1 MRAARR
7 KGAMHPD
14 QVVTE
19 LPITG
24 WTGPFDPDAVGAAVP
39 ALEAGR
45 VVVLPNLPFEVT
57 HEEQAVLSADLLS
70 GKRKN
75 ISLDPAT
82 GKIGGA
88 DDLPAP
94 LAALMRR
101 FAAQA
106 DALARGLL
114 APYGA
119 QLRLART
126 SFRPAEIA
134 GREYSPRKDDKR
146 LHVDAFPTR
155 PTHGDRIL
163 RLFSNI
169 APDGRARD
177 WRVGE
182 PFADL
187 AARYHSTLPA
197 PAAAKARLYALL
209 GLTKG
214 VQSGYDQM
222 MLALHDRMKRDETYQ
237 SAAPSLPWS
246 FPAGTTWMVFTD
258 QVPHAA
264 LAGHFALEQ
273 TFHLPVSAMVAPDTA
288 PLRVLERLTGRVL
301 A

>member
-1 MRAARR
+1 MQ
-7 KGAMHPD
+7 PD

-19 LPITG
+19 LPVTG
-24 WTGPFDPDAVGAAVP
+24 WTGPFEPHAVRDAVA

-45 VVVLPNLPFEVT
+45 VVALPRLSFDVT
-57 HEEQAVLSADLLS
+57 DEERTVLSTDLLS

-82 GKIGGA
+82 GRIGGA
-88 DDLPAP
+88 ADVPTP
-94 LAALMRR
+94 LAGFMRR
-101 FAAQA
+101 FATQA
-106 DALARGLL
+106 EALARGLL
-114 APYGA
+114 APYSA
-119 QLRLART
+119 ELRIART

-155 PTHGDRIL
+155 PTQGDRIL
-163 RLFSNI
+163 RLFTNV
-169 APDGRARD
+169 APDGKARD

-182 PFADL
+182 PFTDL
-187 AARYHSTLPA
+187 ASRYLGTLPA
-197 PAAAKARLYALL
+197 PAAARARLYALL

-214 VQSGYDQM
+214 VRSGYDQM
-222 MLALHDRMKRDETYQ
+222 MLALHDQMKLDEAYQ
-237 SAAPSLPWS
+237 SSAPSLPCS

-273 TFHLPVSAMVAPDTA
+273 TFYLPVSAMVTPDTA
-288 PLRVLERLTGRVL
+288 PLRVLERLTDRVL
-301 A
+301 T

>member
-1 MRAARR
+1 M
-7 KGAMHPD
+7 
-14 QVVTE
+14 
-19 LPITG
+19 
-24 WTGPFDPDAVGAAVP
+24 
-39 ALEAGR
+39 
-45 VVVLPNLPFEVT
+45 
-57 HEEQAVLSADLLS
+57 
-70 GKRKN
+70 
-75 ISLDPAT
+75 
-82 GKIGGA
+82 
-88 DDLPAP
+88 PAP
-94 LAALMRR
+94 LAAFMRR

-106 DALARGLL
+106 ETLARGLL
-114 APYGA
+114 APYGTH
-119 QLRLART
+119 LRTART

-134 GREYSPRKDDKR
+134 GRAYSPRKDDKR
-146 LHVDAFPTR
+146 LHIDAFPTR
-155 PTHGDRIL
+155 PTHGERIL
-163 RLFSNI
+163 RLFSNV
-169 APDGRARD
+169 APDGKTRD

-187 AARYHSTLPA
+187 ATRYLNTLPS

-222 MLALHDRMKRDETYQ
+222 MLALHDQMKLDESYQ
-237 SAAPSLPWS
+237 TGAPALSWS

-273 TFHLPVSAMVAPDTA
+273 TFYLPVSAMVSPDTA

>member
-1 MRAARR
+1 MQ
-7 KGAMHPD
+7 PD

-19 LPITG
+19 LPVTS
-24 WTGPFDPDAVGAAVP
+24 WAGPFAPDTVRAAVA

-45 VVVLPNLPFEVT
+45 VVVLPNLAFVASDTEL
-57 HEEQAVLSADLLS
+57 AVLSPELLS

-75 ISLDPAT
+75 ISFDPAT
-82 GKIGGA
+82 GSVGGA
-88 DDLPAP
+88 ADVPAE
-94 LAALMRR
+94 LDAMIRR
-101 FAAQA
+101 FANYAE
-106 DALARGLL
+106 ALTGGLL
-114 APYGA
+114 APYAGH
-119 QLRLART
+119 LRTART
-126 SFRPAEIA
+126 SFRPAEIS
-134 GREYSPRKDDKR
+134 GRAYSPRKDDKR

-163 RLFSNI
+163 RVFANI
-169 APDGRARD
+169 APDGRQRE

-187 AARYHSTLPA
+187 ASRYLRTLPT
-197 PAAAKARLYALL
+197 PAVTKARLYAML

-222 MLALHDRMKRDETYQ
+222 MLALHDQMKLDERYQ
-237 SAAPSLPWS
+237 QTAPSLPWS
-246 FPAGTTWMVFTD
+246 FAAGSTWMVFTD

-273 TFHLPVSAMVAPDTA
+273 TFYLPVSAMVTPDTA

>member
-1 MRAARR
+1 MPSLTR
-7 KGAMHPD
+7 KGAMQAD

-19 LPITG
+19 LPVAN
-24 WTGPFDPDAVGAAVP
+24 WAGPFTPDAVHDAVT

-45 VVVLPNLPFEVT
+45 VVVLPNLAFVAS
-57 HEEQAVLSADLLS
+57 EQELSVLSPDLLS

-75 ISLDPAT
+75 ISFDPAT
-82 GKIGGA
+82 GTVGGA
-88 DDLPAP
+88 SDVPAP
-94 LAALMRR
+94 LDAMIRR
-101 FAAQA
+101 FASYTE
-106 DALARGLL
+106 ALTSGLL
-114 APYGA
+114 APYAG
-119 QLRLART
+119 QLRIART

-134 GREYSPRKDDKR
+134 GRTYSPRKDDKR

-163 RLFSNI
+163 RVFANI
-169 APDGRARD
+169 APDGRQRD

-187 AARYHSTLPA
+187 AARYLSTLPP
-197 PAAAKARLYALL
+197 PAAARARLYAML

-214 VQSGYDQM
+214 VRSGYDQM
-222 MLALHDRMKRDETYQ
+222 MLALHDRMKLDDAYQ
-237 SAAPSLPWS
+237 QTAPSLPWS

-258 QVPHAA
+258 QVSHAA

-273 TFHLPVSAMVAPDTA
+273 TFYLPVGAMVSPDTA
-288 PLRVLERLTGRVL
+288 PLRVLERLTGRAL

>member
-1 MRAARR
+1 MQ
-7 KGAMHPD
+7 PE

-19 LPITG
+19 LPVTG
-24 WTGPFDPDAVGAAVP
+24 WTGPFDPMSTRAAVA

-45 VVVLPNLPFEVT
+45 VVMLPRLAFEVT
-57 HEEQAVLSADLLS
+57 EAERAVLSADLLS

-75 ISLDPAT
+75 ISLEPST

-88 DDLPAP
+88 ADVPEP
-94 LAALMRR
+94 LAAFMGR

-106 DALARGLL
+106 EILARGLL
-114 APYGA
+114 APYSRP
-119 QLRLART
+119 LRLGRT

-134 GREYSPRKDDKR
+134 GRDYSPRKDDKR

-163 RLFSNI
+163 RLFSNV
-169 APDGRARD
+169 APDGRARE

-182 PFADL
+182 PFGDL
-187 AARYHSTLPA
+187 ASRYLKTLPA
-197 PAAAKARLYALL
+197 PAATRARLYAML

-222 MLALHDRMKRDETYQ
+222 MLALHDQMKLDETYQ
-237 SAAPSLPWS
+237 TTAPALPWS

-273 TFHLPVSAMVAPDTA
+273 TFYLPVSAMVSPETA

>member
-1 MRAARR
+1 M
-7 KGAMHPD
+7 MQPD

-19 LPITG
+19 FPVTG
-24 WTGPFDPDAVGAAVP
+24 WSGPFEPDVVTNAVA

-45 VVVLPNLPFEVT
+45 VVLLPRLSFDVPTE
-57 HEEQAVLSADLLS
+57 ALSVLSADLLS

-88 DDLPAP
+88 EDAPAP
-94 LAALMRR
+94 LTDLMRR
-101 FAAQA
+101 FASQGES
-106 DALARGLL
+106 LVRGLL
-114 APYGA
+114 PAYAA
-119 QLRLART
+119 QLRVGRT

-134 GREYSPRKDDKR
+134 GRDYSPRKDDKR
-146 LHVDAFPTR
+146 LHIDAFPTR
-155 PTHGDRIL
+155 PLHGDRIL
-163 RLFSNI
+163 RLFANV
-169 APDGRARD
+169 APDGRARE

-187 AARYHSTLPA
+187 AARYRRTLPA
-197 PAAAKARLYALL
+197 PAAMRARLYSLL

-214 VQSGYDQM
+214 VRSGYDQI
-222 MLALHDRMKRDETYQ
+222 MLALHDQMKLDDAYQ
-237 SAAPSLPWS
+237 QSAPSLPWS

-273 TFHLPVSAMVAPDTA
+273 TFYLPVSAMVAPDTA
-288 PLRVLERLTGRVL
+288 PLCVLERLTGRIL

>member
-1 MRAARR
+1 MQ
-7 KGAMHPD
+7 PD

-19 LPITG
+19 LPVTG
-24 WTGPFDPDAVGAAVP
+24 WTGPFEPNAVRDAVA

-45 VVVLPNLPFEVT
+45 VVMLPHLPFAVSA
-57 HEEQAVLSADLLS
+57 EELAVLSADLLS

-75 ISLDPAT
+75 ISLDPGT

-88 DDLPAP
+88 ADVPAP
-94 LAALMRR
+94 LAAFMRR
-101 FAAQA
+101 FAASA
-106 DALARGLL
+106 ETLARGLL
-114 APYGA
+114 APYGT

-146 LHVDAFPTR
+146 LHIDAFPTR

-163 RLFSNI
+163 LLFSNV

-182 PFADL
+182 PFGDL
-187 AARYHSTLPA
+187 ASRYLRTLPA
-197 PAAAKARLYALL
+197 PAAAKARLYAML

-214 VQSGYDQM
+214 VQSGYDQI
-222 MLALHDRMKRDETYQ
+222 MLALHDQMKLDETYQ
-237 SAAPSLPWS
+237 TSAPSLPWS

-258 QVPHAA
+258 QVSHAA

-273 TFHLPVSAMVAPDTA
+273 TFYLPVDAMVSPDTA